1 MESSMVSLVD
11 MIMSVSIENHA
22 IQVTQS
28 GYIKIERPQRHLWI
42 AKNNIYRQNAFFL
55 IFSWDRNW
63 WSFIWSLVKNVNLDG
78 EKVNLGHQRKGQK
91 IKKPKFQKP
100 NFLK

>member
-11 MIMSVSIENHA
+11 MLMSVSIENHV

-42 AKNNIYRQNAFFL
+42 AKNNVYRQNAFKKKK
-55 IFSWDRNW
+55 IGIEINET
-63 WSFIWSLVKNVNLDG
+63 SFGL
-78 EKVNLGHQRKGQK
+78 
-91 IKKPKFQKP
+91 
-100 NFLK
+100 

>member
-11 MIMSVSIENHA
+11 MIMSVSIENHV

-55 IFSWDRNW
+55 NFPGIEINEA
-63 WSFIWSLVKNVNLDG
+63 SFGLQSKMWI
-78 EKVNLGHQRKGQK
+78 
-91 IKKPKFQKP
+91 
-100 NFLK
+100 